1 MVKKDFYKK
10 NLNSYKKKYRL
21 LDKKYEQ
28 KFNKF
33 GETKKDS

>member
-1 MVKKDFYKK
+1 MKKQDFYRKDIQQ
-10 NLNSYKKKYRL
+10 YKKKYKL

>member
-10 NLNSYKKKYRL
+10 NLNNYKKKYRL

>member
-1 MVKKDFYKK
+1 MTKKDFYKK
-10 NLNSYKKKYRL
+10 NLNNYKKKYKL

>member
-1 MVKKDFYKK
+1 MTKKDFYRKDF
-10 NLNSYKKKYRL
+10 STYKKKYKL

>member
-1 MVKKDFYKK
+1 MDKKDFYRKDFG
-10 NLNSYKKKYRL
+10 NYKKMYKL

-33 GETKKDS
+33 GEPKKDS

>member
-10 NLNSYKKKYRL
+10 NLNNYKKKYKL